1 MMSRVNFRA
10 EEGALSTP
18 KNALNER
25 RFDGQWRLRAC
36 ISSGSSQHRGETR
49 MNIFVKALQSHTS
62 SPDRADPPGD
72 KQARRDATDGRGLLD
87 RILNTPSLEQ
97 VIPRLRPDLLH
108 RVIQTC
114 GLEDCGE
121 IVALATPEQLARIFD
136 LDLWRAAKAG
146 RDEQFDAD
154 RFGVWL
160 EVLVESGA
168 AAAAQKLAGMD
179 VDLVIAGL
187 AQHALVYD
195 IAAITPYETTDGELI
210 TFYADAIRVFDD
222 GLKFDVGGYLLLAKR
237 ADSWVAIVE
246 VLTSLDARHPDYFH
260 QLMQGCR
267 ALSNSGREIDGLDD
281 LLSEGDQAMLDL
293 AVDREQRREIQGYVT
308 PAQSRAFLQ
317 MSRELRLGSDAAP
330 PANPLAGAYFR
341 AIDETRAAD
350 VNSASS
356 EPGLLAA
363 GSEATTDP
371 PIPED
376 FAEAVASVFEVLLD
390 AGILAQPPR
399 SLPNGSDGRAPRLG
413 HIRSRLEFALDQD
426 HTAYSARNE
435 ELAYLANTLI
445 AGCSIQGRPFTAQ
458 EASDAAVAICNLGL
472 ENWPANWLPANA
484 TAPPISFLIDYDLVS
499 VFQVGWTV
507 LHGDVS
513 MYAAEQLIAV
523 LARIRPLDREI
534 QAGLDTLRIEMAKH
548 WQAGAPW
555 RARDALDVIAILDLL
570 AWAVLLALIDECPA
584 LHAGVGASQDSRTL
598 SVSATDFEFISEN
611 NQIASV
617 REFMRSL
624 LETLSR

>member
-1 MMSRVNFRA
+1 MNSFVN
-10 EEGALSTP
+10 
-18 KNALNER
+18 
-25 RFDGQWRLRAC
+25 
-36 ISSGSSQHRGETR
+36 
-49 MNIFVKALQSHTS
+49 ALQSHTPC
-62 SPDRADPPGD
+62 PDGADRPSD
-72 KQARRDATDGRGLLD
+72 KPAGRDATDGRGLLD
-87 RILNTPSLEQ
+87 RILNTPSLEH
-97 VIPRLRPDLLH
+97 VVPRLRPDLLH

-121 IVALATPEQLARIFD
+121 IVTLATPEQLARIFD
-136 LDLWRAAKAG
+136 LDLWRAAQPG

-179 VDLVIAGL
+179 VDLVVAGL
-187 AQHALVYD
+187 AQHTLVYD
-195 IAAITPYETTDGELI
+195 LAAVTPFETTDGELV
-210 TFYADAIRVFDD
+210 TFYADAISVFDD
-222 GLKFDVGGYLLLAKR
+222 GLRFDVGGYLLVAKR
-237 ADSWVAIVE
+237 ADSWEAIVE
-246 VLTSLDARHPDYFH
+246 VLTSLDAWHPDYFH
-260 QLMQGCR
+260 QVMQG
-267 ALSNSGREIDGLDD
+267 L
-281 LLSEGDQAMLDL
+281 
-293 AVDREQRREIQGYVT
+293 T
-308 PAQSRAFLQ
+308 PAQARAFLQ

-376 FAEAVASVFEVLLD
+376 FAEAVAAVFEVLLD

-399 SLPNGSDGRAPRLG
+399 SLPSGSDGRAPRLG
-413 HIRSRLEFALDQD
+413 HIRSHLEFAFDQD

-435 ELAYLANTLI
+435 ELAYLANTLM
-445 AGCSIQGRPFTAQ
+445 AGCSIQARPFTAQ
-458 EASDAAVAICNLGL
+458 EASDAAIAICNLGL
-472 ENWPANWLPANA
+472 ENWPPHWLPANA
-484 TAPPISFLIDYDLVS
+484 TAPPISFLINHDLVS

-507 LHGDVS
+507 LHCEVS

-523 LARIRPLDREI
+523 LDRMRCDDREI
-534 QAGLDTLRIEMAKH
+534 QAGLDALRIKMAKH

-555 RARDALDVIAILDLL
+555 RARDALDVIATLDLL

-584 LHAGVGASQDSRTL
+584 LHACVGASQDSRKL
-598 SVSATDFEFISEN
+598 SVSASDFEFISEN

-617 REFMRSL
+617 REFMLSL
-624 LETLSR
+624 PETLRR